1 MSQNNLSSHKLT
13 ASDIS
18 YSIRKLKNTA
28 EVANAVSCLKDDHLQ
43 GHLGPVCPPPWN
55 WPFIFLRVYSSV
67 PKVDF
72 LVSSAFLA
80 LILSSFL
87 FFSLFYII
95 SHFLYMKI
103 SFTKCLYCHNNWY
116 FPTNMSCRAWTA
128 ESDGLVWNFP
138 TVHLSLVQMLKPPI
152 SHQSYRHVQDDSFSE
167 LWGLNGIKHTC
178 RILNTG
184 YIW

>member
-1 MSQNNLSSHKLT
+1 MPLA
-13 ASDIS
+13 ASKMTTYRAIWVQFA
-18 YSIRKLKNTA
+18 L
-28 EVANAVSCLKDDHLQ
+28 L
-43 GHLGPVCPPPWN
+43 LGTGPSFSWG
-55 WPFIFLRVYSSV
+55 FIQVFLRMIFWCPV
-67 PKVDF
+67 P
-72 LVSSAFLA
+72 FLA

-116 FPTNMSCRAWTA
+116 FPINMSCRAWTA

-138 TVHLSLVQMLKPPI
+138 TVHLSLVQMFKPPI